1 MIKFSSVNKETL
13 TQAIINCGWDKNVDV
28 NTDGTLNWF
37 EASDYPTNDEIYAQM
52 DSLIDNWTHDQAVSR
67 LAQYELAVGR
77 EEVTE
82 TVVVRT
88 ESYID
93 EDTLEDATRDIT
105 EEVVVLSAIDPLPET
120 ITTTRYEIESEDP
133 IVETIENPLI
143 TKDKAERAWA
153 QSVLDA

>member
-1 MIKFSSVNKETL
+1 MINFTSVNKETL
-13 TQAIINCGWDKNVDV
+13 TQAISNCGWDKTVDV

-37 EASDYPTNDEIYAQM
+37 EESGYPTNDEIYAQM
-52 DSLIDNWTHDQAVSR
+52 DLLIDNWTHDQAVAR

-120 ITTTRYEIESEDP
+120 ITTTRYEMGSEDP

-143 TKDKAERAWA
+143 TKDKLERAWA
-153 QSVLDA
+153 QSVLDG